1 MADNANQ
8 TTVIGA
14 DARFNGELTFEGTAR
29 ILGVFEGRIT
39 TKGEL
44 QIAENATCRATI
56 EAGQV
61 NLDGTIEGDVTAR
74 ERLELSS
81 KARLKGNVVAARL
94 SVAEGAVIVGHVTI
108 GQESAA
114 KAPLH
119 GASASVEVKT
129 PAADRPVINGY
140 ASQRQDSADFR
151 AGNRTEAVIR
161 R

>member
-1 MADNANQ
+1 MAENANQ
-8 TTVIGA
+8 TTVIGS
-14 DARFNGELTFEGTAR
+14 DARFNGELNFEGTAR
-29 ILGVFEGRIT
+29 ILGTFEGRIT

-44 QIAENATCRATI
+44 QVAESATCRATI

-61 NLDGTIEGDVTAR
+61 NLDGNIEGDVTAR
-74 ERLELSS
+74 ERLELST
-81 KARLKGNVVAARL
+81 KARLKGNIVAARL

-119 GASASVEVKT
+119 GAATSVEAK
-129 PAADRPVINGY
+129 PGADRPIINGY
-140 ASQRQDSADFR
+140 ANRQDGPSDFR
-151 AGNRTEAVIR
+151 AGNRGEAVIR